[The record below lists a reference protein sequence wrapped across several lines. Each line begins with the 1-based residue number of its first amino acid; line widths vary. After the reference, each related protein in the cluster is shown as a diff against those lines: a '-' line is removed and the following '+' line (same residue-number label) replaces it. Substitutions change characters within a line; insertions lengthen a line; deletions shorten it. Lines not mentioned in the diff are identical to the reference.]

1 MRQFEFTFDLWNKP
15 QKITV
20 EARTQHDAKQLLRTV
35 LLAGWNEAACKE
47 IAPQYVEGCYVSK

>member
-1 MRQFEFTFDLWNKP
+1 MRKFEFTFDLWNKP

-35 LLAGWNEAACKE
+35 LLNGWNEATCLE
-47 IAPQYVEGCYVSK
+47 IMPQYMEGVYVSK